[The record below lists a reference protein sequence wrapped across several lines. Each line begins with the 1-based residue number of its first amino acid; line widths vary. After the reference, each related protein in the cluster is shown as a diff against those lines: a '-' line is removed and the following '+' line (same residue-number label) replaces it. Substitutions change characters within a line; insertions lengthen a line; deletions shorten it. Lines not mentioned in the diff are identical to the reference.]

1 MPASARGA
9 RMPPGNRFSTSESL
23 NSHSVWKSSI
33 GYDPYSNSKD
43 RKVTDAE
50 AAAVRGREN
59 DFAEFKGLTKLLS
72 ARGAGQSSEGA
83 RVWKGKKPLKG
94 VFAEPMF
101 GYQEETS
108 RKLTIAAGSGTFL
121 NESSEDESASDASTK
136 KSSSSRKHA
145 KKRHTRHKEKK
156 KRKKRSREDDGEDRH
171 GRRRKRKKE
180 KRKKRKTKDG
190 IAM

>member
-83 RVWKGKKPLKG
+83 RVCGLEG
-94 VFAEPMF
+94 GAF
-101 GYQEETS
+101 
-108 RKLTIAAGSGTFL
+108 
-121 NESSEDESASDASTK
+121 SSFVGADGA
-136 KSSSSRKHA
+136 
-145 KKRHTRHKEKK
+145 
-156 KRKKRSREDDGEDRH
+156 DDGGAAAEARGGGGR
-171 GRRRKRKKE
+171 GRRSTQQHHPARRRRFSTRE
-180 KRKKRKTKDG
+180 EGARPGARR
-190 IAM
+190 I